1 MTHQARVARSLIV
14 QCKVLTPN
22 DFADLADLADLA
34 AVERRL
40 LTFQERHEQ
49 LALPFDWTFT
59 RSG

>member
-22 DFADLADLADLA
+22 DFADLADLA